1 MGLEEDLAISP
12 VTSTAIG
19 GLAGVI
25 EVLLQQPLVTWK
37 NAVQDM
43 RPVPLHPRLL
53 YRGVAVNAAS
63 IAPING
69 FQFGANTFLEEWLAA
84 RGQLNDTTRTGA
96 ATAAGAMSGIIT
108 GPAELLMIQQ
118 QKWGGSLGSRL
129 RDVVGEHGVFALSR
143 GTNPA
148 VVREAIFTGAYL
160 GVIPV
165 MTEHMEKA
173 WPVFA
178 ERPVAAMATASVL
191 AGVGAAVL
199 TQPFDTVK
207 TRMQANLADPNFRSM
222 SGTFAR
228 MWREGGS
235 KTLFRGLIPRA
246 QRVTFAVFILS
257 EAKER
262 LTDLYLKLH
271 PHPAAQSHA
280 SDASSSMSLSHVD
293 ARRGAGHLDAAAVAY
308 RAAAC
313 ESATEEV

>member
-12 VTSTAIG
+12 AVSTAIG

-118 QKWGGSLGSRL
+118 QKWGGSLESRS
-129 RDVVGEHGVFALSR
+129 GERSDLHR
-143 GTNPA
+143 
-148 VVREAIFTGAYL
+148 AYL

-222 SGTFAR
+222 TGTFAR
-228 MWREGGS
+228 MWIEGGS

-262 LTDLYLKLH
+262 LTELYLKLH

-313 ESATEEV
+313 ESATEV